1 MEDISVGVISLDLI
15 IKNTISGQLE
25 KIKNSIESSTDKI
38 GENIQESIQKP
49 IEKTAENMQKT
60 FNSAFSGISNTA
72 KKATE
77 NINKKISSIGDIPIT
92 SFERLNTEYENACK
106 KSEFLHKKWEKLN
119 DSDFTKKTAEKML
132 QLQQK
137 IINTDKAVERLATE
151 LSKAQKLENNA
162 FSGDYKVPEEPIER
176 LKRQLELTN
185 QKIKTTSIQWQ
196 MLRTELERTDDSQA
210 IIKISDRLVQT
221 ENQLI
226 SLSNTADRYNQKING
241 FTSETTANVDSQFQ
255 EIFSQ
260 LKNFKIP
267 TTPVERLE
275 KELENTRIKSDLL
288 KTEWEQL
295 KNTDPTEKT
304 VDKMLKLQQQI
315 LATDKSVEHLESE
328 LQKAN
333 SLENGVLTGEYQAPE
348 NPVER
353 LQKQLELT
361 NQKIN
366 AISSETTANVD
377 SQIQEIFSRLKS
389 FKIPTTPIERLKSE
403 LESTN
408 TKVELL
414 QKKWQELSNAEPS
427 KRVTKQMLKIKRQIV
442 SAQSKAE
449 NLKNKIADLGN
460 SGHKLLT
467 IQKVGKSAF
476 NGLKAVGNQA
486 IDSLRKRFGFLNK
499 SAVSLTKPIEKLGR
513 TLKNTFRRVFV
524 MATLYA
530 GVKAIKKSF
539 ADIMKSNDELAK
551 SLNEV
556 KANLSIAFTPII
568 QAVMPALNTLM
579 SGLAKATKYI
589 AGFIAGLFGMTY
601 KQAADAT
608 KKLHDTGKTAEDTAK
623 KATASLAGID
633 EMNILSDNSESSETD
648 DDSEGIDY
656 DSIDLSEPQ
665 LPDWAESLKNAIKNG
680 DWYGVGEI
688 FAERVN
694 SIFGGVDWEK
704 IEQDLNN
711 KIKNVCDLFNGFIDN
726 VDFSYIGD
734 ALAGGI
740 NTITSAINNLSNNI
754 HWQKLG
760 KGLAKGLNQAISKIK
775 WQELGKSM
783 SANIRILTNLLYGFV
798 TEFDWEGLGD
808 GIGEAVNG
816 WFDGINFGK
825 LGTTLSEG
833 IKGIFETTT
842 ATLQTIDFG
851 IIGEKIAGF
860 VNNIDIVG
868 ILAEF
873 ASSVS
878 GLISGI
884 LDLLISFIENT
895 DWFKLGEQLFES
907 LVEMIQNIDWTG
919 LIERAVRLLGD
930 VVGGASALLAGV
942 LKKAWEALKKAWESV
957 KKYFNEKIEECGG
970 NVIKGVFKG
979 IVDALKSVGKWIDEH
994 IFKPFIEGFKK
1005 AFGIH
1010 SPSKEM
1016 SEMGGYII
1024 DGLFNGISDGIKKV
1038 REIAEKVLNAIKK
1051 VFQNVGNWFKNK
1063 FSSAWDGVKNV
1074 WDDVK
1079 GYFSDIWTGIKE
1091 TFSLVGDWFGEKF
1104 DGAWKNIKKAFSSM
1118 WTFFHDKWESVK
1130 SIFSDIGEWFSDKF
1144 GKAYENIKGAFS
1156 GIGEFFY
1163 GIWEDVS
1170 NKAKDGMNWLMG
1182 RVESGINTIIDGLN
1196 WFGFDL
1202 PDELGGGHV
1211 GFDIS
1216 HVELPRLANG
1226 GLATAPTLAMVGDNK
1241 NARTDPEV
1249 IAPLSKLENML
1260 GDNSEIAELLK
1271 IIIELL
1277 KNGVN
1282 IEIINYMFRNSREFS
1297 REVLKAV
1304 ADDKARRGI

>member
-1 MEDISVGVISLDLI
+1 MGDMSVGVISLDLV
-15 IKNTISGQLE
+15 IKNTVSGQLE
-25 KIKNSIESSTDKI
+25 KIKNSIEGSVSKI

-49 IEKTAENMQKT
+49 IEKTAENMQNKLD
-60 FNSAFSGISNTA
+60 SAF
-72 KKATE
+72 E
-77 NINKKISSIGDIPIT
+77 NVS
-92 SFERLNTEYENACK
+92 
-106 KSEFLHKKWEKLN
+106 
-119 DSDFTKKTAEKML
+119 KTAEKSAEKITESFDNGIDNAIKEEMDRWKKTEEEMEEVRKQCAIERKNEPRTVVDKSSWGYDMNAVKAVEEYVKSAGGKISASMQKSLEQLKSFKIPTTPIERLEKELENTRLKSDLLKKEWEQLKNADPTEKTANKML
-132 QLQQK
+132 QLQQQ
-137 IINTDKAVERLATE
+137 IMATDKATERLENE
-151 LSKAQKLENNA
+151 LQRANNLENGVLTGEYQA
-162 FSGDYKVPEEPIER
+162 PEKPIER
-176 LKRQLELTN
+176 LQKQLELTN
-185 QKIKTTSIQWQ
+185 QKIESVSRTWQ
-196 MLRTELERTDDSQA
+196 QLQIELQNTNDSQSA
-210 IIKISDRLVQT
+210 EKIRDRLIQT

-226 SLSNTADRYNQKING
+226 SLSNTADRYNQKIN
-241 FTSETTANVDSQFQ
+241 
-255 EIFSQ
+255 
-260 LKNFKIP
+260 
-267 TTPVERLE
+267 
-275 KELENTRIKSDLL
+275 
-288 KTEWEQL
+288 
-295 KNTDPTEKT
+295 
-304 VDKMLKLQQQI
+304 
-315 LATDKSVEHLESE
+315 
-328 LQKAN
+328 
-333 SLENGVLTGEYQAPE
+333 
-348 NPVER
+348 
-353 LQKQLELT
+353 
-361 NQKIN
+361 

-377 SQIQEIFSRLKS
+377 SQFEEIFSRLKS
-389 FKIPTTPIERLKSE
+389 FKIPITPIERLKSE

-414 QKKWQELSNAEPS
+414 QKKWQELSSSEPS
-427 KRVTKQMLKIKRQIV
+427 ERVTEQMLKIQQQIV
-442 SAQSKAE
+442 AAQSKAE
-449 NLKNKIADLGN
+449 SLKNKIADLGN
-460 SGHKLLT
+460 SGHKLQI

-476 NGLKAVGNQA
+476 NGLKAIGNQA

-633 EMNILSDNSESSETD
+633 EMNILSDNSDSSETD
-648 DDSEGIDY
+648 NASEGIDY

-680 DWYGVGEI
+680 DWYGVGKI
-688 FAERVN
+688 LAERVN
-694 SIFGGVDWEK
+694 SVFGGIDWEK

-754 HWQKLG
+754 HWEKLG

-775 WQELGKSM
+775 WEQLGKSM

-816 WFDGINFGK
+816 WFDGIDFGK

-833 IKGIFETTT
+833 VKGIFETIT

-851 IIGEKIAGF
+851 IIGQKIAGL
-860 VNNIDIVG
+860 VNSIDIVG

-878 GLISGI
+878 GLITGL

-919 LIERAVRLLGD
+919 LIERAARLLGD

-957 KKYFNEKIEECGG
+957 KEYFNEKIEECGG

-1118 WTFFHDKWESVK
+1118 WTFFHDKWEGIK
-1130 SIFSDIGEWFSDKF
+1130 SIFNDIGEWFSDKF

-1260 GDNSEIAELLK
+1260 GDNSEITELLK
-1271 IIIELL
+1271 IIVELL
-1277 KNGVN
+1277 KSGVN
-1282 IEIINYMFRNSREFS
+1282 IEIINYMFKNSREFS

-1304 ADDKARRGI
+1304 ADDKARRGD